1 MRYWEEGACWSCG
14 MGYSHETGQGGVDG
28 LWDPQEITQGKEKA
42 AAGVQLQ
49 PSGQDWGIECERT
62 QKGL

>member
-1 MRYWEEGACWSCG
+1 